1 MIKNIEKLVND
12 CNMLLKKHNQ
22 RGGYYLDEEDDLEYW
37 DTQICNAF
45 LDSQQD
51 KKLGATFS
59 YNFEVRIEDKFTQ
72 VFVCSYNFK
81 FRISKII
88 QEIYNDVYYD
98 DDGNEVENEG
108 IDVSIEEFEY
118 MGLI

>member
-1 MIKNIEKLVND
+1 MIKNIEKLVDD

-22 RGGYYLDEEDDLEYW
+22 RGNYYLEEEDDLERWYNK
-37 DTQICNAF
+37 ICNAF

-59 YNFEVRIEDKFTQ
+59 YNYEVRIEDNVIYTS
-72 VFVCSYNFK
+72 VCSYNFK

-98 DDGNEVENEG
+98 DDGNEVENER